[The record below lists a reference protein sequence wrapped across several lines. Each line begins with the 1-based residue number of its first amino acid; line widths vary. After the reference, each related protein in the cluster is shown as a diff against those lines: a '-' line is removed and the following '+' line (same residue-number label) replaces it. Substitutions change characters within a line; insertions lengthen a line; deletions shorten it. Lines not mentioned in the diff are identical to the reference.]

1 MMADSRTF
9 KEMTKKKSM
18 NIAIVIHSIAMDN
31 ADSRHNPPASTP
43 YCAAAA
49 VPNIMTINHAI
60 LRPNERLSILNNPI
74 KKNKQ
79 PMAIPDI
86 DL

>member
-1 MMADSRTF
+1 MADSRTF

-18 NIAIVIHSIAMDN
+18 NITIVINSIAMDN

-43 YCAAAA
+43 YCATAA
-49 VPNIMTINHAI
+49 VPNIMTINHAKV
-60 LRPNERLSILNNPI
+60 RPNEHLSIFNAPI

-79 PMAIPDI
+79 PKAIPDI